1 MPKVHNEQNPNRLY
15 DHETCIY
22 SNTYCSKW
30 YKKRTS
36 CQNDGKLVPGNLSY
50 LLSGFCN
57 VTCLR
62 GKFEDECRVDRAL
75 TLIRCSYTTST
86 SSHTSSQPRERQAR
100 RGAQGWIKHY
110 IYPKYPH
117 FVYKSAL
124 FMPVAFVCLVV
135 MFEAKETAASR

>member
-15 DHETCIY
+15 DHETCNY

-62 GKFEDECRVDRAL
+62 GKFEDECRVDRVL
-75 TLIRCSYTTST
+75 TLIRWRLHNLHLLTHEQST
-86 SSHTSSQPRERQAR
+86 QR
-100 RGAQGWIKHY
+100 
-110 IYPKYPH
+110 
-117 FVYKSAL
+117 
-124 FMPVAFVCLVV
+124 
-135 MFEAKETAASR
+135 AASKEGSTGLNQTIYLPQISTFRLQVCTFYACCFCLSCCHV

>member
-62 GKFEDECRVDRAL
+62 GKFEDECRVDRVLSPPSSDAV
-75 TLIRCSYTTST
+75 TQPPPPHTRAVDPESGKQGGEHRAESNNISTPNIHISST
-86 SSHTSSQPRERQAR
+86 SL
-100 RGAQGWIKHY
+100 
-110 IYPKYPH
+110 H
-117 FVYKSAL
+117 F
-124 FMPVAFVCLVV
+124 
-135 MFEAKETAASR
+135 